1 MSSCLFVLLATV
13 SFLANAAPAT
23 LTTCLDITHS
33 ELSSA
38 PNSHYHYL
46 EKLSHYLER
55 ELVIINKAPFS
66 RCLLLLEKGE
76 IDILPGLIAN
86 PKRQQHARFI
96 AYGTSQKRVLFYKR
110 GAIENPLSDVDK
122 PSLTVGVLRGEVL
135 STYEK
140 QWLKGKRVYYYND
153 IERAFILLE
162 KERLTLLLSNKAA
175 FDSVSLAPEVKQHI
189 AMDLLPEQVPRN
201 VHFAISK
208 ASYNDTFY
216 AQVAKFIAKTPFH
229 QGDKQ

>member
-1 MSSCLFVLLATV
+1 MSSCLFVLLATI
-13 SFLANAAPAT
+13 SFLAKAT
-23 LTTCLDITHS
+23 PTSLTTCLDITHS

-86 PKRQQHARFI
+86 PKRQQHAHFI

-110 GAIENPLSDVDK
+110 GAIENPLSDDDK

-153 IERAFILLE
+153 VERAFILLE

-175 FDSVSLAPEVKQHI
+175 FDSVSARGKTAHCDGLI
-189 AMDLLPEQVPRN
+189 TR
-201 VHFAISK
+201 
-208 ASYNDTFY
+208 ASP
-216 AQVAKFIAKTPFH
+216 A
-229 QGDKQ
+229 

>member
-1 MSSCLFVLLATV
+1 MMSSCLFVLLATV

-23 LTTCLDITHS
+23 LSTCLDITHS

-153 IERAFILLE
+153 VERAFILLE

-189 AMDLLPEQVPRN
+189 AMDLLPEQVARS
-201 VHFAISK
+201 VHFAISNK
-208 ASYNDTFY
+208 AFSRDLH
-216 AQVAKFIAKTPFH
+216 AKVTEFVKVTPFAE
-229 QGDKQ
+229 

>member
-1 MSSCLFVLLATV
+1 MMSSCLFVLLAIV

-33 ELSSA
+33 ELGSA
-38 PNSHYHYL
+38 SNSHYHYL

-86 PKRQQHARFI
+86 PKRQQHAHFI

-110 GAIENPLSDVDK
+110 GAIEKVHTHGDK
-122 PSLTVGVLRGEVL
+122 HSLAVGVLKGEEL
-135 STYEK
+135 SGYERR
-140 QWLKGKRVYYYND
+140 WLEGKRVYYSD
-153 IERAFILLE
+153 IERAFILLD
-162 KERLTLLLSNKAA
+162 KGRLSLLLTNKAA
-175 FDSVSLAPEVKQHI
+175 FESVNLPLKVKQCI
-189 AMDLLPEQVPRN
+189 EMELLPMQVTRK
-201 VHFAISK
+201 VHFAISNTAYDK
-208 ASYNDTFY
+208 DLHTKVTEFVKVHSY
-216 AQVAKFIAKTPFH
+216 AKK
-229 QGDKQ
+229 